1 MDGDLGNIFKPF
13 KLLFIVC
20 IIEMLFVFLLSMNL
34 ASNYKKDLFT
44 IEFNGTLIKCY
55 YQEDFKIAGIKVAGS
70 SGNNDII
77 NTNNTI
83 DLEDNMNLDIN
94 EFEVYSKSG
103 KLVSAKD
110 GWYKNNEL
118 TYKEVNNE
126 ITLEIK
132 RMDKIIYS
140 GEYINNLNRYINEPG
155 RYYIHIYV
163 NRKAT
168 LTRSVKTHISFN
180 VIVGGGNHE

>member
-1 MDGDLGNIFKPF
+1 MDGDLGNLFRPF

-20 IIEMLFVFLLSMNL
+20 IIEMFFVFLLSMNL
-34 ASNYKKDLFT
+34 ASNYEKDLFT
-44 IEFNGTLIKCY
+44 IEFNGILMKCY
-55 YQEDFKIAGIKVAGS
+55 YQEDFKIAGLAVAGTAS
-70 SGNNDII
+70 YNNVD

-94 EFEVYSKSG
+94 EFKVYSKSG
-103 KLVSAKD
+103 KLISAND
-110 GWYKNNEL
+110 VWYKNNEL

-126 ITLEIK
+126 ITIQIK
-132 RMDKIIYS
+132 RMDRIIYS
-140 GEYINNLNRYINEPG
+140 GEYVGNLNQHINEPG

-163 NRKAT
+163 NRKVT